1 MKKMGGAQKPSWL
14 LMENV
19 RNLLSSNGGFDFAR
33 VLVEMDAV
41 GYDVEWN
48 VFNTAEFAPQ
58 NRERVY
64 LVGHLRGQHTKQVF
78 PINPES
84 KQVSESAVKIKQLG
98 SLSESNYK
106 QTNRVYDIEGLA
118 PTLNTMQGGGRIP
131 LIVVTDESGQKQV
144 RKLTPLEC
152 WRLQGF
158 SDEQFYK
165 AKATGMSD
173 SQLYKQAGNAVS
185 VPIVKLIGEHLEF
198 EAEKKAEV

>member
-1 MKKMGGAQKPSWL
+1 MRLSDSCMRKMGGAPKPSWL

-19 RNLLSSNGGFDFAR
+19 RNLLSSNGGFDFVR

-64 LVGHLRGQHTKQVF
+64 LIGHLRGKHTKQVF

-98 SLSESNYK
+98 SLSKSNYS

-144 RKLTPLEC
+144 RKLTRWNAGDCKVSAMISSTKLK
-152 WRLQGF
+152 RL
-158 SDEQFYK
+158 
-165 AKATGMSD
+165 
-173 SQLYKQAGNAVS
+173 V
-185 VPIVKLIGEHLEF
+185 
-198 EAEKKAEV
+198 